1 MVKKHTCELCGKGEH
16 FVLDL
21 WKHKAQ
27 DHGDAYDED
36 FLLYVL
42 TEQNYELA
50 EKVKRLESVSKETL
64 TGIEDIMKAVKHDG
78 VSMANIVDSQ
88 AKVIIENLKI
98 NRDIEG
104 LQNQIKETP
113 REMMTKKCP
122 VGWDVNK

>member
-1 MVKKHTCELCGKGEH
+1 M
-16 FVLDL
+16 LDL

-50 EKVKRLESVSKETL
+50 EKVKRLESVSKDTL

-78 VSMANIVDSQ
+78 VSMSNIVDSQ
-88 AKVIIENLKI
+88 AKVIIDNLKI
-98 NRDIEG
+98 NRR
-104 LQNQIKETP
+104 P
-113 REMMTKKCP
+113 TKPNKRNSKGNDDKKYP